1 MPYLEAD
8 AGELSQAPGKLGLHS
23 EFHTSL
29 VSETLSH
36 KTKAKPAEWALG

>member
-23 EFHTSL
+23 EFQTSL
-29 VSETLSH
+29 VYGVRLCL
-36 KTKAKPAEWALG
+36 TKQKQNQRNGL